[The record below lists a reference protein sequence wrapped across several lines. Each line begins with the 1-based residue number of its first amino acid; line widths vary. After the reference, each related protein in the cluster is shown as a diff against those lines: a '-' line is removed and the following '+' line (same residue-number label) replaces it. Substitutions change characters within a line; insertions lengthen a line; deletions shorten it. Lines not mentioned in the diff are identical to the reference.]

1 MEQVIRVTGL
11 AELNRAL
18 RQLDKDAPKRLRV
31 AFNDAAELLVSRAR
45 PKVPSRSG
53 NARASM
59 KAKSTRTMAR
69 VSVGGTKARYY
80 PWLDFGGKTGIGGSV
95 VRPFFK
101 EGRYVYPTLR
111 EIRPDILANLEQG
124 LRDVVRSTGMD
135 VD

>member
-1 MEQVIRVTGL
+1 MEQVIRVVGL
-11 AELNRAL
+11 ADLNRAL
-18 RQLDKDAPKRLRV
+18 RQLDQEAPKRLRL

-45 PKVPSRSG
+45 PKVPSRTG
-53 NARASM
+53 RARASM
-59 KAKSTRTMAR
+59 KAKSTRTAAR

-80 PWLDFGGKTGIGGSV
+80 PWLDFGGKTGIGGSI

-111 EIRPDILANLEQG
+111 EIRPDILAELDRG
-124 LRDVVRSTGMD
+124 IRDVVRSTGMD